1 MAESEFKTH
10 CRAAVRKFLESY
22 ISTVKLF
29 DHDHLIKVSQ
39 NHPEFF
45 ERRTSEENEKLYVEW
60 QLDKNR
66 VRVAGLKRDVD
77 SKVKE
82 ITSFLEAAE
91 HRYVQLLICRQP
103 VLSLLNFFL
112 RTKHYAVAFKMVKP
126 GDIMTRQPS
135 LPPYPADDNTLF
147 ALISP
152 EIQSAS
158 L

>member
-10 CRAAVRKFLESY
+10 CRAAVRKFLEPY
-22 ISTVKLF
+22 ISTVKSF
-29 DHDHLIKVSQ
+29 DHGHLIKVSQ

-91 HRYVQLLICRQP
+91 HRYVRLLIRRQP
-103 VLSLLNFFL
+103 VLSLLNFF
-112 RTKHYAVAFKMVKP
+112 
-126 GDIMTRQPS
+126 
-135 LPPYPADDNTLF
+135 F
-147 ALISP
+147 AY
-152 EIQSAS
+152 
-158 L
+158 